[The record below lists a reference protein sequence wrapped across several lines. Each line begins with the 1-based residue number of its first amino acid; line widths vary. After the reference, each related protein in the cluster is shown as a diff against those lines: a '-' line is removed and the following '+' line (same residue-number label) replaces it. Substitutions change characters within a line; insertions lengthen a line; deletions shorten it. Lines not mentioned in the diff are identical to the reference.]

1 MKNQNTVTMK
11 NQNTVTMTK
20 QELPKWF
27 DGTVY
32 DEGLIVQNPYSQ
44 EEYELNNI
52 ELSMYDFIIDV
63 NFLYEKGDV
72 EDNVVTNM
80 RKGLTWFRKN
90 NPEAYMALLD

>member
-1 MKNQNTVTMK
+1 MKNQNTVTMT
-11 NQNTVTMTK
+11 NQNTVKMTK

-32 DEGLIVQNPYSQ
+32 NEGLIVENPYSQ

-52 ELSMYDFIIDV
+52 ELSMYDFIIGA
-63 NFLYEKGDV
+63 NFIYEKGTASSD
-72 EDNVVTNM
+72 VVTNM

>member
-27 DGTVY
+27 NGTVY
-32 DEGLIVQNPYSQ
+32 DEGLIVENPYSQ
-44 EEYELNNI
+44 EEYELNNT
-52 ELSMYDFIIDV
+52 ELSMYDFIVGADLLYQKGIAPSKVVV
-63 NFLYEKGDV
+63 N
-72 EDNVVTNM
+72 M
-80 RKGLTWFRKN
+80 QKGLTWFRKN

>member
-1 MKNQNTVTMK
+1 MK

-27 DGTVY
+27 DGMVY

-52 ELSMYDFIIDV
+52 ELSMYDFIIGV
-63 NFLYEKGDV
+63 NFLYERGHV
-72 EDNVVTNM
+72 SNNVVTNM

-90 NPEAYMALLD
+90 NTEAYMALLD

>member
-1 MKNQNTVTMK
+1 MT

-20 QELPKWF
+20 QKLPKWF

-32 DEGLIVQNPYSQ
+32 EEGLIVQNPYSQ

-52 ELSMYDFIIDV
+52 ELSMYDFIIGD
-63 NFLYEKGDV
+63 NFIYEKGTASNDV
-72 EDNVVTNM
+72 ITNM